1 MYEKAIAVFRKSSRC
16 GCQSR
21 IADNCESVKDMA
33 IALDNGR
40 KRSWL
45 SPPCRYSLKRTVFD
59 EYTGAGTNPAVCHP
73 VLYGLGIKTMKAQS
87 VDADYE
93 KAEYNKILCSICS
106 SSSVVRARYS

>member
-73 VLYGLGIKTMKAQS
+73 DCLHVIVVTKEVLFLRVFGIS
-87 VDADYE
+87 LD
-93 KAEYNKILCSICS
+93 
-106 SSSVVRARYS
+106 